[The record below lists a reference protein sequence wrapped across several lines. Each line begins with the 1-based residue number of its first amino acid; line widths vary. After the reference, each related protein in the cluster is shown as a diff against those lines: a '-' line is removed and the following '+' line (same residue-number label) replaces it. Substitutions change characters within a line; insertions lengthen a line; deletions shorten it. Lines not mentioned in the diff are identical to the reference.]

1 MREKPRRGARAK
13 VLQAAEELAVE
24 VGPANLSLDAV
35 AARAGVAKGGL
46 LYHFP
51 TKAHLVAAIGAGFRA
66 EDEASFRLP
75 KDPSLQALCAL
86 VREGFRVHHRYRCL
100 FLSLPKLIGP
110 GGPLASLALPSR
122 EAERRVALRGYLE
135 RLVEAGL
142 LRPELTAS
150 ELDRIV
156 SLCGLLPRGW
166 VSDARVSF
174 PDRPEES
181 RMDHYLHLLVDHLS
195 GAATPEGRRGLED
208 FRKRLGEG

>member
-1 MREKPRRGARAK
+1 MSETPEKPLRERNLQRA
-13 VLQAAEELAVE
+13 LQRFNEEGIEYVGVRELARE
-24 VGPANLSLDAV
+24 LGIQ
-35 AARAGVAKGGL
+35 AGNIS
-46 LYHFP
+46 YHFP